1 MTTSELGETPYTQDS
16 SSTAG
21 TMRQLGLATATFVVI
36 ANMIGTG
43 IFTTTGYT
51 ILGVPSPTAV
61 LIAWVVGGVLAL
73 FGALCFGELSAA
85 INRNGGEYRFLC
97 ELYHPS
103 VGFLSGW
110 ISLIVG
116 FSAPIA
122 AGALAFGKYSVAMLS
137 ISDISNVVA
146 SAMSMVIATVLIIVV
161 AALHAI
167 HVQLGSKFQN
177 VFTIGKISLIV
188 VFILAGLFC
197 GTPSLMASN
206 GGKSVMDCIFS
217 GPFAI
222 SLIFIGF
229 SYSGWNGAAY
239 LAGEIEQPKRNVPL
253 ALVIGTSITAAL
265 YVGLNYVFLIS
276 APASE
281 LAGKPEVG
289 HVAAVSL
296 FGPSMGQL
304 LSGLIALALVS
315 SVSAMTMVGPRVY
328 EAVGEDHRPLR
339 FLRRDHDG
347 EAPVISILLQAAIAI
362 VMVFTLPFID
372 LLQLIGFLLSFPI
385 ILALL
390 GVYIIR
396 LKEPKKER
404 TLNIPFY
411 VIAAMPAIYILFTI
425 WIIVHLISQNP
436 KILWIGIATLLLGS
450 AVYGFIRW
458 LDKRN
463 EAEES
468 TS

>member
-1 MTTSELGETPYTQDS
+1 MTTQESGATPTTNGPAD
-16 SSTAG
+16 

-43 IFTTTGYT
+43 IFTTTGFT
-51 ILGVPSPTAV
+51 IAGVPNPTAV
-61 LIAWVVGGVLAL
+61 LIAWVIGGVLAL

-137 ISDISNVVA
+137 IRDIPDVMA
-146 SAMSMVIATVLIIVV
+146 SAMTMGIATALIIVV
-161 AALHAI
+161 AILHAA

-177 VFTIGKISLIV
+177 VFTIGKISLIAI
-188 VFILAGLFC
+188 FIIAGFFC
-197 GTPSLMASN
+197 GTPSLMNPEGAS
-206 GGKSVMDCIFS
+206 SVWSSVFS

-239 LAGEIEQPKRNVPL
+239 LAGEIERPKRNVPL
-253 ALVIGTSITAAL
+253 ALVIGTSITAVL

-296 FGPSMGQL
+296 FGSSVGRL

-339 FLRRDHDG
+339 FLKRDRED
-347 EAPVISILLQAAIAI
+347 EAPIISILLQAMIAI
-362 VMVFTLPFID
+362 IMVFTLQFVD
-372 LLQLIGFLLSFPI
+372 LLQLIGFLLAFPI
-385 ILALL
+385 ILSLL
-390 GVYIIR
+390 GVYILR
-396 LKEPKKER
+396 VRQPNAER
-404 TLNIPFY
+404 PLNIPFPI
-411 VIAAMPAIYILFTI
+411 IAVMPAIYILFTI
-425 WIIVHLISQNP
+425 WMVIHFARSNPFILCVGLVTILI
-436 KILWIGIATLLLGS
+436 GLLL
-450 AVYGFIRW
+450 YGILRHIAKK
-458 LDKRN
+458 DEK
-463 EAEES
+463 
-468 TS
+468 